1 MYIVCVTQIYINT
14 VQTTP
19 AFVHVVHLLHLY
31 DVLKRHTILSTVL
44 YAGCTLWFYCSAMA
58 SLSCTPCFSI
68 IAWSSPDA
76 LTSETKAS
84 RYAVAV
90 ASSSVLPSRLGTPMA
105 WKRLGMEE
113 VGYGRGWVWKRVGME
128 EGGYVRDRDGLLDGS
143 EAIVENSRAREEI
156 HHIAQP
162 RAQSRE
168 RLICT
173 HKMNSASKNCTV
185 GHKA

>member
-1 MYIVCVTQIYINT
+1 MYNRIIVCIQFRYTVRTYYIVCVTQIYMNT
-14 VQTTP
+14 VLQVTP

-76 LTSETKAS
+76 LPSETKAS

-90 ASSSVLPSRLGTPMA
+90 ASSSVLPSRLGTPINYNPSSMTCLA
-105 WKRLGMEE
+105 
-113 VGYGRGWVWKRVGME
+113 RGKVAHNLVHW
-128 EGGYVRDRDGLLDGS
+128 D
-143 EAIVENSRAREEI
+143 
-156 HHIAQP
+156 
-162 RAQSRE
+162 
-168 RLICT
+168 
-173 HKMNSASKNCTV
+173 
-185 GHKA
+185 